1 MAVAEGQFVGRH
13 VRKIFEGH
21 GMFEGVV
28 LAYNFKERL
37 YNIGYTDGDSEE
49 MTHAEV
55 LDTIIS
61 QEEQVNLDG
70 NVIELLSVRKDYDR
84 LSRMLAT
91 KKRALGEIIESR
103 KRQKTS
109 HISSE
114 SLQKT
119 DSWIQWQY
127 EILEQLNEEAKKPIQ
142 YIDQNI
148 AWKQAKGGDI
158 KNLRFPGNGDDS
170 DDTVVFQPAYCNC
183 PGAAGKW

>member
-84 LSRMLAT
+84 LKRMLAT
-91 KKRALGEIIESR
+91 KVFG
-103 KRQKTS
+103 
-109 HISSE
+109 
-114 SLQKT
+114 
-119 DSWIQWQY
+119 
-127 EILEQLNEEAKKPIQ
+127 ILRTI
-142 YIDQNI
+142 
-148 AWKQAKGGDI
+148 
-158 KNLRFPGNGDDS
+158 
-170 DDTVVFQPAYCNC
+170 CNSFT
-183 PGAAGKW
+183 GTQTK

>member
-1 MAVAEGQFVGRH
+1 MICIHFCNGILYDNNDRSYSSDTPICIRVYIQVSIGFCTYQTNTMAVAEGQFVGRH

-61 QEEQVNLDG
+61 QEVQLNLDG
-70 NVIELLSVRKDYDR
+70 NVVALLSIRNDYDR
-84 LSRMLAT
+84 LKRMSAT
-91 KKRALGEIIESR
+91 KVRALGEIIEYR

-114 SLQKT
+114 CLHKT
-119 DSWIQWQY
+119 DS
-127 EILEQLNEEAKKPIQ
+127 
-142 YIDQNI
+142 
-148 AWKQAKGGDI
+148 
-158 KNLRFPGNGDDS
+158 
-170 DDTVVFQPAYCNC
+170 
-183 PGAAGKW
+183 

>member
-1 MAVAEGQFVGRH
+1 MAVVEGQFVGRH
-13 VRKIFEGH
+13 VRNIFEGH

-28 LAYNFKERL
+28 LAYNFKQFL
-37 YNIGYTDGDSEE
+37 YNIGYTYGDSEE

-84 LSRMLAT
+84 SKRMLAT
-91 KKRALGEIIESR
+91 KVRALGETIDSR

-114 SLQKT
+114 CLQKM

-127 EILEQLNEEAKKPIQ
+127 EILEELNEEAKKPIQ
-142 YIDQNI
+142 YIHQNI
-148 AWKQAKGGDI
+148 A
-158 KNLRFPGNGDDS
+158 
-170 DDTVVFQPAYCNC
+170 
-183 PGAAGKW
+183 